1 MAGKKM
7 NRSKTH
13 GKKINNG
20 QEISTSM
27 ASENPSET
35 DNISNSKVDL
45 HSKKMNKT
53 NISNDDLNQ
62 NYNESPIKQLFS
74 YKPYQPKKDWKK
86 IFVHQVEM
94 VNKELWVILS
104 MFVIVGLMNYLV
116 ASHRILLGLYTLP
129 TLFSA
134 YFYGRRH
141 ATLTALASVLL
152 VGLGT
157 YYNPSFL
164 RSAVRIK
171 SLGDQWYDIM
181 AWASILI
188 ITAYAMG
195 TLYEHKATQ
204 LKELRR
210 TYQGIVLLLR
220 HFISKDEYTSNHC
233 YRVSFYAA
241 KIAANLGFS
250 PDRIEDIRS
259 ASLLHDLGKLEVSR
273 EILYKAAQL
282 TQDEFEKM
290 KGHVDEAVDLLIPL
304 GNPLGRIIPIIL
316 AHHEKYNGKGYHNI
330 NGENIPLEARI
341 LSVADV
347 YDSLV
352 SDRPYRKAMS
362 PFDAKNIISKGS
374 GMEFDPKV
382 VQAFTEAFRNGELEV
397 PNLIV

>member
-1 MAGKKM
+1 MAGKRM
-7 NRSKTH
+7 SR
-13 GKKINNG
+13 KKICG
-20 QEISTSM
+20 
-27 ASENPSET
+27 ENT
-35 DNISNSKVDL
+35 NSYPPQK
-45 HSKKMNKT
+45 N
-53 NISNDDLNQ
+53 
-62 NYNESPIKQLFS
+62 
-74 YKPYQPKKDWKK
+74 WKK
-86 IFVHQVEM
+86 NLVHQIEM
-94 VNKELWVILS
+94 VNKELWLVLS

-116 ASHRILLGLYTLP
+116 ASHRMLLGLYTLP

-152 VGLGT
+152 VSLGT
-157 YYNPSFL
+157 YYNPAFL
-164 RSAVRIK
+164 NNVVKIK
-171 SLGDQWYDIM
+171 SFGDQWYDIT
-181 AWASILI
+181 AWASILV

-195 TLYEHKATQ
+195 TLYEHKAEQ
-204 LKELRR
+204 IKELRR

-241 KIAANLGFS
+241 KIATNLGFS
-250 PDRIEDIRS
+250 PERIEDIRS
-259 ASLLHDLGKLEVSR
+259 ASLLHDLGKLKVSR

-282 TQDEFEKM
+282 TKDEYEKM
-290 KGHVDEAVDLLIPL
+290 KDHVDEAVDLMIPL

-316 AHHEKYNGKGYHNI
+316 SHHEKYDGKGYHNVY
-330 NGENIPLEARI
+330 GENIPLEARI

-374 GMEFDPKV
+374 GTEFDPKV
-382 VQAFTEAFRNGELEV
+382 VRAFTEAFRNGELEV
-397 PNLIV
+397 PNLVV

>member
-1 MAGKKM
+1 MIPEEKM
-7 NRSKTH
+7 DYEYNA
-13 GKKINNG
+13 N
-20 QEISTSM
+20 E
-27 ASENPSET
+27 
-35 DNISNSKVDL
+35 
-45 HSKKMNKT
+45 
-53 NISNDDLNQ
+53 DLNRNQ
-62 NYNESPIKQLFS
+62 NGFSDKPKPFFS
-74 YKPYQPKKDWKK
+74 YNSFYPKKNWKK
-86 IFVHQVEM
+86 NLIHQIEM
-94 VNKELWVILS
+94 VNKELWLILS

-152 VGLGT
+152 VSLGT
-157 YYNPSFL
+157 YYNPAFL
-164 RSAVRIK
+164 NSAVKIK
-171 SLGDQWYDIM
+171 SFGEQWYDVT
-181 AWASILI
+181 AWASILV

-195 TLYEHKATQ
+195 TLYEHKTEQ
-204 LKELRR
+204 VKELRR

-220 HFISKDEYTSNHC
+220 QFISKDEYTSNHC

-241 KIAANLGFS
+241 RIAANLGFS
-250 PDRIEDIRS
+250 PERIEDIRS
-259 ASLLHDLGKLEVSR
+259 ASLLHDLGKIKVSR

-282 TQDEFEKM
+282 TKDEYEKM
-290 KGHVDEAVDLLIPL
+290 KGHVDEAVDLLMPL

-316 AHHEKYNGKGYHNI
+316 SHHEKYDGKGYHNL

-341 LSVADV
+341 LTVADV

-374 GMEFDPKV
+374 GTEFDPKV
-382 VQAFTEAFRNGELEV
+382 VKAFTEAFRNGELEV
-397 PNLIV
+397 PNIVV

>member
-1 MAGKKM
+1 MTGKKM
-7 NRSKTH
+7 SRKKTH
-13 GKKINNG
+13 GENTNND
-20 QEISTSM
+20 QRIS
-27 ASENPSET
+27 ASAVVENPSET
-35 DNISNSKVDL
+35 KNIGNSEVDL
-45 HSKKMNKT
+45 HSKMDNENNSKE
-53 NISNDDLNQ
+53 DFNQ
-62 NYNESPIKQLFS
+62 NQNGLPNTPFYS
-74 YKPYQPKKDWKK
+74 YKPYQPRKAWKRNF
-86 IFVHQVEM
+86 IHQVEM
-94 VNKELWVILS
+94 VNKELWLILS

-152 VGLGT
+152 VSLGT
-157 YYNPSFL
+157 YHNPAFL
-164 RSAVRIK
+164 NSAIKIK
-171 SLGDQWYDIM
+171 SLVNQWYDIM

-195 TLYEHKATQ
+195 TLYEHKAAQ

-259 ASLLHDLGKLEVSR
+259 ASLLHDLGKIEVSR

-282 TQDEFEKM
+282 TKDEYEKM
-290 KGHVDEAVDLLIPL
+290 KGHVDEAADLLIPL
-304 GNPLGRIIPIIL
+304 RNPLGRIIPIIL
-316 AHHEKYNGKGYHNI
+316 AHHEKYDGKGYHNI
-330 NGENIPLEARI
+330 NGENIPFEARI

-374 GMEFDPKV
+374 GTEFDPKV

-397 PNLIV
+397 PNLEV

>member
-1 MAGKKM
+1 MAGKKIQGE
-7 NRSKTH
+7 NR
-13 GKKINNG
+13 ING
-20 QEISTSM
+20 QRIITSELK
-27 ASENPSET
+27 ENPSET
-35 DNISNSKVDL
+35 NNTSNPQEDFY
-45 HSKKMNKT
+45 
-53 NISNDDLNQ
+53 SNMDYEHNFKEDSNQ
-62 NYNESPIKQLFS
+62 NQNRFPNKLKFFFS
-74 YKPYQPKKDWKK
+74 YNSYYPKKNWKK
-86 IFVHQVEM
+86 NFIHQIEI
-94 VNKELWVILS
+94 VNKELWLVLS

-152 VGLGT
+152 VSLGT
-157 YYNPSFL
+157 YYNPAFL
-164 RSAVRIK
+164 NSAVKVK
-171 SLGDQWYDIM
+171 SFGEQWYDVT
-181 AWASILI
+181 AWASILV

-195 TLYEHKATQ
+195 TLYEHKAEQ
-204 LKELRR
+204 IKELRK

-241 KIAANLGFS
+241 RIAANLGFN
-250 PDRIEDIRS
+250 PERIEDIRS
-259 ASLLHDLGKLEVSR
+259 ASLLHDLGKLKVSR

-282 TQDEFEKM
+282 TKDEYEKM
-290 KGHVDEAVDLLIPL
+290 KGHVDEAVDLLMPL

-316 AHHEKYNGKGYHNI
+316 SHHEKYDGKGYHNI

-362 PFDAKNIISKGS
+362 PFDAKNIITKGS
-374 GMEFDPKV
+374 GTEFDPRV
-382 VQAFTEAFRNGELEV
+382 VKAFTEAFRNGELEV
-397 PNLIV
+397 PNIVV

>member
-1 MAGKKM
+1 MPANKMNKNNIQGKK
-7 NRSKTH
+7 T
-13 GKKINNG
+13 NNG
-20 QEISTSM
+20 QGISTSVL
-27 ASENPSET
+27 AEDPSEI
-35 DNISNSKVDL
+35 NHIFSN
-45 HSKKMNKT
+45 
-53 NISNDDLNQ
+53 
-62 NYNESPIKQLFS
+62 KQ
-74 YKPYQPKKDWKK
+74 YRPQKNWKK
-86 IFVHQVEM
+86 NLAHQIEM
-94 VNKELWVILS
+94 VNKELWLILS
-104 MFVIVGLMNYLV
+104 MFIIVGLMNYLV

-157 YYNPSFL
+157 YYNPAFL
-164 RSAVRIK
+164 SSALKMK
-171 SLGDQWYDIM
+171 SMGEQWYDIV
-181 AWASILI
+181 AWASILV

-195 TLYEHKATQ
+195 TLYEHKAEQ

-210 TYQGIVLLLR
+210 TYHGIVLLLR

-241 KIAANLGFS
+241 RIAANLGFH

-259 ASLLHDLGKLEVSR
+259 ASLLHDLGKLKVSR

-282 TQDEFEKM
+282 TKEEFEEM
-290 KGHVDEAVDLLIPL
+290 KGHVDEAVDLLMPL
-304 GNPLGRIIPIIL
+304 GNPLGRIIPIVL
-316 AHHEKYNGKGYHNI
+316 AHHEKYDGKGYHKVHS
-330 NGENIPLEARI
+330 EDIPLEARI

-362 PFDAKNIISKGS
+362 PYDAKNIITKGS
-374 GMEFDPKV
+374 GTEFDPRV
-382 VQAFTEAFRNGELEV
+382 VHAFTEAFRNGELEV
-397 PNLIV
+397 PNIIV